1 MPCVLVRGCARRT
14 NLYAAGAREP
24 LLVSCPL
31 HAGSHGAAVTSPVSL
46 LDITPTILDWL
57 QLPLPSYSI
66 FRSAEENTDF
76 SYWRGVN
83 WSCEN

>member
-66 FRSAEENTDF
+66 FRSAVIGQQKRTLILVIG
-76 SYWRGVN
+76 GV
-83 WSCEN
+83 